1 MSSQAVNKGAPP
13 PRTPPTSGGTSP
25 SSSQDRASAERF
37 PGSPVIPREK
47 QSAYQRWEM
56 HSFDSSEAA
65 DRRQGIDRRQT
76 AAQEKA
82 QQLHEQAYETG
93 LAEGTRRGAQRAA
106 GEVKRLQALVAGLQ
120 QSHAQNEQQLAGEVL
135 ALALELARQMTRRA
149 LKVRPELIV
158 PVVQDALSRAVQPAL
173 QATLTAHPE
182 DAVLLREHL
191 ADQLAAGGW
200 TITEDA
206 QVTRGGCT
214 LQSAAN
220 QIDASTAT
228 RWRQV
233 LAALGQ
239 TSDWLE

>member
-1 MSSQAVNKGAPP
+1 MSS
-13 PRTPPTSGGTSP
+13 
-25 SSSQDRASAERF
+25 
-37 PGSPVIPREK
+37 PVVPREK
-47 QSAYQRWEM
+47 LSAYQRWEM
-56 HSFDSSEAA
+56 HSFDSSDAA
-65 DRRQGIDRRQT
+65 DRRNGIDRRQT

-82 QQLHEQAYETG
+82 QQLHEQAYQTG
-93 LAEGTRRGAQRAA
+93 LAEGMRRGAAQAA
-106 GEVKRLQALVAGLQ
+106 GDVQRLQALVTGLQ
-120 QSHAQNEQQLAGEVL
+120 QSRAQNEQQLAGEVL

-158 PVVQDALSRAVQPAL
+158 PVVQDALARAIQPAL
-173 QATLTAHPE
+173 QASITVHPE

-191 ADQLAAGGW
+191 GDQLAAGGW

-220 QIDASTAT
+220 QVDASTGT

-233 LAALGQ
+233 IAAIGQ
-239 TSDWLE
+239 TSEWME

>member
-1 MSSQAVNKGAPP
+1 MS
-13 PRTPPTSGGTSP
+13 
-25 SSSQDRASAERF
+25 
-37 PGSPVIPREK
+37 SPVIPREK
-47 QSAYQRWEM
+47 LSAYQRWEL

-65 DRRQGIDRRQT
+65 DRRQGNDRRQT
-76 AAQEKA
+76 PAQEKA
-82 QQLHEQAYETG
+82 QQVSEQAYQTG
-93 LAEGTRRGAQRAA
+93 LAEGTRRGAQQAA
-106 GEVKRLQALVAGLQ
+106 GDVQRLQAVVAGLA
-120 QSHAQNEQQLAGEVL
+120 QSRTQSERELASEVL

-158 PVVQDALSRAVQPAL
+158 PVVQDALARAVQPAL
-173 QATLTAHPE
+173 QATITAHPD

-191 ADQLAAGGW
+191 GEQLAAGGW

-220 QIDASTAT
+220 QIDASTGT
-228 RWRQV
+228 RWRQI
-233 LAALGQ
+233 LAVLGQ

>member
-1 MSSQAVNKGAPP
+1 MS
-13 PRTPPTSGGTSP
+13 
-25 SSSQDRASAERF
+25 
-37 PGSPVIPREK
+37 SPVIPREK
-47 QSAYQRWEM
+47 LSAYQRWELN
-56 HSFDSSEAA
+56 SFDSSEAA

-76 AAQEKA
+76 LAQEKA
-82 QQLHEQAYETG
+82 QQVNEQAYQTG
-93 LAEGTRRGAQRAA
+93 LAEGMRRGAQQAA
-106 GEVKRLQALVAGLQ
+106 GDVQRLQAVVAGLV
-120 QSHAQNEQQLAGEVL
+120 QSRTQGERELATEVL

-158 PVVQDALSRAVQPAL
+158 PVVQDALARAVQPAL
-173 QATLTAHPE
+173 QATITAHPD

-191 ADQLAAGGW
+191 GEQLAAGGW
-200 TITEDA
+200 TINEDA

-220 QIDASTAT
+220 QIDASTPT

-239 TSDWLE
+239 TSEWLE

>member
-1 MSSQAVNKGAPP
+1 MSN
-13 PRTPPTSGGTSP
+13 
-25 SSSQDRASAERF
+25 
-37 PGSPVIPREK
+37 PVIPREK
-47 QSAYQRWEM
+47 LSAYQRWEM

-65 DRRQGIDRRQT
+65 DRRQGIERRQT
-76 AAQEKA
+76 LAEEKA
-82 QQLHEQAYETG
+82 QQVTEQAYQTG
-93 LAEGTRRGAQRAA
+93 LAEGTRRGAQQAA
-106 GEVKRLQALVAGLQ
+106 GDVQRLQALVASMLQ
-120 QSHAQNEQQLAGEVL
+120 SRTQSERELASEVL

-158 PVVQDALSRAVQPAL
+158 PVVQDALARAVQPAL
-173 QATLTAHPE
+173 QATITAHPE

-191 ADQLAAGGW
+191 GEQLAAGGW
-200 TITEDA
+200 TINEDA

-239 TSDWLE
+239 SSEWLE

>member
-1 MSSQAVNKGAPP
+1 MS
-13 PRTPPTSGGTSP
+13 
-25 SSSQDRASAERF
+25 
-37 PGSPVIPREK
+37 SPVIPREK
-47 QSAYQRWEM
+47 LSAYQRWEM

-65 DRRQGIDRRQT
+65 DRRQGVDRRQT
-76 AAQEKA
+76 LAQEQA
-82 QQLHEQAYETG
+82 QQVNEQAYQTG
-93 LAEGTRRGAQRAA
+93 LAEGTRRGAQQAA
-106 GEVKRLQALVAGLQ
+106 GDVQRLQALVASMLQ
-120 QSHAQNEQQLAGEVL
+120 SRTQSERELASEVL

-158 PVVQDALSRAVQPAL
+158 PVVQDALTRAVQPAL
-173 QATLTAHPE
+173 QATITAHPD

-191 ADQLAAGGW
+191 GEQLAASGW

-239 TSDWLE
+239 SSEWLE